1 MIQHLYIKDFA
12 IIDEVNL
19 DMKPGFTVITGE
31 TGSGKSII
39 LEALSVSLGAKADK
53 LMVRFGADRA
63 VIETD
68 FNQTSYRRLISNK
81 GRTKAFQNDEPI
93 TVTNLKKS
101 NETTVDFHGQHDQQ
115 LILNTDRHIDY
126 LDHFC
131 GHKDDVNKLGQT
143 YQELTSYQTKLYR
156 IRQTENER
164 RDRLDL
170 LKFQAQ
176 EIDSVNPILD
186 EDLKLDK
193 DFKKMSHLED
203 IIKTLQLVQNQV
215 NTGDNSVID
224 ILENNFRSIES
235 LSQYDEDLKQISEMY
250 QTAIIQLQEAGTDI
264 SMQLSGSE
272 FDAEILSEISERLQA
287 LESLKRKYGGS
298 IEAVLNNRES
308 IHLEIKSLTKPEL
321 SEDEILKQIKF
332 KQNKFSILAKRL
344 HQSRLKNAKI
354 LSAKVENA
362 MSLLNMPGAVF
373 KINISMK
380 KSDSG
385 FFVINGENVEAN
397 SQGIDWVQF
406 FLSANPG
413 EPVKPLASIASGG
426 EISRIMLAIKTVFQ
440 DLDPV
445 QTLIFDEIDS
455 GISGIAAE
463 KVADQLLKL
472 SKSKQVICITHL
484 SQIAQKAD
492 YHLHITKI
500 VENDQTF
507 VKVNYLNEIESSR
520 IISELFV
527 GTKETSA

>member
-93 TVTNLKKS
+93 TVTNLKKL

-272 FDAEILSEISERLQA
+272 FDR
-287 LESLKRKYGGS
+287 R
-298 IEAVLNNRES
+298 
-308 IHLEIKSLTKPEL
+308 
-321 SEDEILKQIKF
+321 
-332 KQNKFSILAKRL
+332 
-344 HQSRLKNAKI
+344 
-354 LSAKVENA
+354 
-362 MSLLNMPGAVF
+362 
-373 KINISMK
+373 
-380 KSDSG
+380 
-385 FFVINGENVEAN
+385 
-397 SQGIDWVQF
+397 
-406 FLSANPG
+406 
-413 EPVKPLASIASGG
+413 
-426 EISRIMLAIKTVFQ
+426 
-440 DLDPV
+440 
-445 QTLIFDEIDS
+445 
-455 GISGIAAE
+455 
-463 KVADQLLKL
+463 
-472 SKSKQVICITHL
+472 
-484 SQIAQKAD
+484 
-492 YHLHITKI
+492 
-500 VENDQTF
+500 
-507 VKVNYLNEIESSR
+507 
-520 IISELFV
+520 
-527 GTKETSA
+527 

>member
-93 TVTNLKKS
+93 TVTNLKKL

-176 EIDSVNPILD
+176 EIDSVNPIL
-186 EDLKLDK
+186 
-193 DFKKMSHLED
+193 
-203 IIKTLQLVQNQV
+203 II
-215 NTGDNSVID
+215 
-224 ILENNFRSIES
+224 
-235 LSQYDEDLKQISEMY
+235 
-250 QTAIIQLQEAGTDI
+250 
-264 SMQLSGSE
+264 
-272 FDAEILSEISERLQA
+272 
-287 LESLKRKYGGS
+287 
-298 IEAVLNNRES
+298 
-308 IHLEIKSLTKPEL
+308 
-321 SEDEILKQIKF
+321 
-332 KQNKFSILAKRL
+332 
-344 HQSRLKNAKI
+344 
-354 LSAKVENA
+354 
-362 MSLLNMPGAVF
+362 
-373 KINISMK
+373 
-380 KSDSG
+380 
-385 FFVINGENVEAN
+385 
-397 SQGIDWVQF
+397 
-406 FLSANPG
+406 
-413 EPVKPLASIASGG
+413 
-426 EISRIMLAIKTVFQ
+426 
-440 DLDPV
+440 
-445 QTLIFDEIDS
+445 
-455 GISGIAAE
+455 
-463 KVADQLLKL
+463 
-472 SKSKQVICITHL
+472 
-484 SQIAQKAD
+484 
-492 YHLHITKI
+492 
-500 VENDQTF
+500 
-507 VKVNYLNEIESSR
+507 
-520 IISELFV
+520 
-527 GTKETSA
+527 